1 MLIDPGYQLV
11 PGFYFLYPFFLNK
24 LVPDMNTFADRI
36 IAFNQQ
42 LEFTGALPPGI
53 SIMNP
58 FKESGP
64 AMEVSTR
71 FYRKYYSDAHPRHLI
86 LGINPGRFGSGMT
99 GVSFTDPK
107 RMIAQCQIPFPGP
120 MTHEPSSEYVYDMI
134 NAFGG
139 IPEFYQQFYIHSVCP
154 LGFTITGSN
163 RKETNY
169 NYYDTPVLQKVAYPF
184 IIENIQKQIDI
195 GFETDVCFCFGA
207 GKNEAF
213 LRKLNDEKQFFKQI
227 IALEHPRYIMQYK
240 SRSKQDYI
248 DKYIREFNKVLL

>member
-107 RMIAQCQIPFPGP
+107 RMIAQCQIPFLGP

-139 IPEFYQQFYIHSVCP
+139 ISEFYQQFYIHSVCP

-163 RKETNY
+163 GKETNY
-169 NYYDTPVLQKVAYPF
+169 NYYDTPALQKAVYPF
-184 IIENIQKQIDI
+184 IIENIQKQIAI
-195 GFETDVCFCFGA
+195 GFETDVCFCFGT

-240 SRSKQDYI
+240 SRLKQDYI